1 MDYDRVTKEVNPMID
16 TKKLLLKI
24 EPLISKIIQF
34 TAVFLALFMTATII
48 PTTAALARSPWN
60 APTNFSELAGNVS
73 PVVVN
78 IRTVKTTKGSGR
90 VLRHFFQNPRGQQG
104 PHQDFFDKF
113 FGNDA
118 PREFK
123 QRSLGSGFIIEQ
135 DGYIVTNNHVVEDA
149 DEIQVLLKDGSEYD
163 ATIVGRDPNT
173 DLALIKIDPDKT
185 LSVATLG
192 DSGTLT
198 VGEWV
203 VAIGSPFGLEQTVT
217 AGIISAKGRVI
228 GSGPYDDFLQTDA
241 SINPGNSGGPLIN
254 MGGEVI
260 GINTAIVA
268 SGQGI
273 GFAIPIN
280 MAKGIINQLKS
291 SGEVT
296 RGWLGVYIQNLN
308 DELAEY
314 YGAKDKKGVLVAEV
328 VPGDPAEKAGIMSK
342 DIIYQVNGKPV
353 TEVRE
358 LTRLVAE
365 IPVGDKAEV
374 KVLREGKTKIFK
386 VKIAKRKE
394 KQLAK
399 KDAEESLE
407 NDIGV
412 RVTEITPEMVRR
424 YNIPAK
430 EGLIVMELSPDGKGK
445 EAGLEVGD
453 VIKEINH
460 KEVKSLEDYDK
471 AMSKVDKGDPISI
484 FIQRKNVGYQVI
496 KITR

>member
-1 MDYDRVTKEVNPMID
+1 MID
-16 TKKLLLKI
+16 SQRLLLRHRYTYLRKAQ
-24 EPLISKIIQF
+24 L
-34 TAVFLALFMTATII
+34 TAVMVALLMITALLTV
-48 PTTAALARSPWN
+48 PAARAGSPWN
-60 APTNFSELAGNVS
+60 APTNFSELAEKVS

-78 IRTVKTTKGSGR
+78 IRTVKISKGSGR
-90 VLRHFFQNPRGQQG
+90 VFRHFFQGPGGQEG
-104 PHQDFFDKF
+104 PHQEFFDRF
-113 FGNDA
+113 FGNES

-123 QRSLGSGFIIEQ
+123 QRSLGSGFIIEK
-135 DGYIVTNNHVVEDA
+135 DGYIVTNNHVVDGA
-149 DEIQVLLKDGSEYD
+149 DEIQVILKDGTEYD

-173 DLALIKIDPDKT
+173 DLALIKIESEKSLP
-185 LSVATLG
+185 VATLG
-192 DSGTLT
+192 NSEALN

-254 MGGEVI
+254 MAGEVI

-273 GFAIPIN
+273 GFAIPIS
-280 MAKGIINQLKS
+280 MADGIIDQLKS

-296 RGWLGVYIQNLN
+296 RGWLGVYIQNLS
-308 DELAEY
+308 DDLAEY
-314 YGAKDKKGVLVAEV
+314 YGAKEEKGVLVAEV
-328 VPGDPAEKAGIMSK
+328 VPGDPAEKAGIQAR
-342 DIIYQVNGKPV
+342 DIIYQVNGKPIS
-353 TEVRE
+353 EVRE
-358 LTRLVAE
+358 LTRTIAE
-365 IPVGDKAEV
+365 IPVGDKAEI
-374 KVLREGKTKIFK
+374 KVLRDGKTKTFK
-386 VKIAKRKE
+386 VKIAKRKD

-399 KDAEESLE
+399 KDADESLE
-407 NDIGV
+407 GDLGI

-424 YNIPAK
+424 FNLPIK
-430 EGLIVMELSPDGKGK
+430 EGIIVMELSPDGKGR

-460 KEVKSLEDYDK
+460 KEIKDLDDYDSALSK
-471 AMSKVDKGDPISI
+471 AGTEDPINI
-484 FIQRKNVGYQVI
+484 FIHRKNVGYQVI

>member
-1 MDYDRVTKEVNPMID
+1 MID
-16 TKKLLLKI
+16 IKQWQLIPKTHYFLKVRSVSMIMAVVMVIALL
-24 EPLISKIIQF
+24 
-34 TAVFLALFMTATII
+34 AA
-48 PTTAALARSPWN
+48 PTTFARSPWT
-60 APTNFSELAGNVS
+60 APTNFSELAENVS

-78 IRTVKTTKGSGR
+78 IRTVKISKGSGR
-90 VLRHFFQNPRGQQG
+90 VFRHFFQSPWGKEG
-104 PHQDFFDKF
+104 PHQDFFDRF
-113 FGNDA
+113 FGNES

-135 DGYIVTNNHVVEDA
+135 DGYIVTNNHVVDGA
-149 DEIQVLLKDGSEYD
+149 DEIQVLLKDGTEYD

-173 DLALIKIDPDKT
+173 DLALIKIEPDKT
-185 LSVATLG
+185 LPVATLG
-192 DSGTLT
+192 DSKALT

-254 MGGEVI
+254 MGGEVV

-296 RGWLGVYIQNLN
+296 RGWLGVYIQNLS
-308 DELAEY
+308 DDLAEY

-328 VPGDPAEKAGIMSK
+328 VPGDPADKAGILAR
-342 DIIYQVNGKPV
+342 DIIFEVNGKPV

-358 LTRLVAE
+358 LTRTIAD
-365 IPVGDKAEV
+365 IPVGDKAEI
-374 KVLREGKTKIFK
+374 KVLRDGKTKTFK
-386 VKIAKRKE
+386 VKIAKRKD
-394 KQLAK
+394 KHMAK
-399 KDAEESLE
+399 KDDEESLE
-407 NDIGV
+407 SDLGI
-412 RVTEITPEMVRR
+412 RVTEITTEMVRR
-424 YNIPAK
+424 YNLPIK
-430 EGLIVMELSPDGKGK
+430 EGIIVMELSQEGKGR
-445 EAGLEVGD
+445 EAGLEIGD

-460 KEVKSLEDYDK
+460 REIKDLDDYEK
-471 AMSKVDKGDPISI
+471 AMSKADKGETISL
-484 FIQRKNVGYQVI
+484 FIHRKNVGYQVI

>member
-1 MDYDRVTKEVNPMID
+1 MTDIRSFFMKNNKPHST
-16 TKKLLLKI
+16 
-24 EPLISKIIQF
+24 LILMFAVSLVF
-34 TAVFLALFMTATII
+34 WMASAVVLTPAATAK
-48 PTTAALARSPWN
+48 SPWN
-60 APTNFSELAGNVS
+60 APTNFTELAEKVG

-78 IRTVKTTKGSGR
+78 IRTVKTTKSSGR
-90 VLRHFFQNPRGQQG
+90 VFRHFFQSPWGQEG
-104 PHQDFFDKF
+104 PHQDFFDRF
-113 FGNDA
+113 FGNET

-123 QRSLGSGFIIEQ
+123 QRSLGSGFIIEK
-135 DGYIVTNNHVVEDA
+135 DGYIVTNNHVVEGA

-173 DLALIKIDPDKT
+173 DLALIKIEPDKS
-185 LSVATLG
+185 LSIANLG
-192 DSGTLT
+192 DSEGLS

-254 MGGEVI
+254 MTGEVI

-280 MAKGIINQLKS
+280 MAKGIIDQLKS

-296 RGWLGVYIQNLN
+296 RGWLGVYIQNLS

-328 VPGDPAEKAGIMSK
+328 VPGDPAEKAGIQPK
-342 DIIYQVNGKPV
+342 DIIYEVNGKPV
-353 TEVRE
+353 SEVRE
-358 LTRLVAE
+358 LTRMIADV
-365 IPVGDKAEV
+365 PVGDKAEI
-374 KVLREGKTKIFK
+374 KVLRDGKSKTFK
-386 VKIAKRKE
+386 VKIAKREE
-394 KQLAK
+394 KHLAK
-399 KDAEESLE
+399 TDVKDSLE
-407 NDIGV
+407 DDLGI
-412 RVTEITPEMVRR
+412 RVKEITPEMVRR
-424 YNIPAK
+424 YDLPAK
-430 EGLIVMELSPDGKGK
+430 EGLIVMDLSPDGKAGQ
-445 EAGLEVGD
+445 AGLEVGD
-453 VIKEINH
+453 IIKEINH
-460 KEVKSLEDYDK
+460 EEITTLDDYDNVMEK
-471 AMSKVDKGDPISI
+471 IEKEDTISI
-484 FIQRKNVGYQVI
+484 FIQRKNVGYRVI